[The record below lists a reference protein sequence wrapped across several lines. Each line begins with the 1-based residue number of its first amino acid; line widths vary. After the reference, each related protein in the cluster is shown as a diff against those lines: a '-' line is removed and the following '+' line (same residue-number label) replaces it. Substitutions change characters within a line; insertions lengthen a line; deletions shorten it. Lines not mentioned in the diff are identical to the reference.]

1 MMKNPN
7 QLTQLIWSFYRE
19 NPLEL
24 KQLNSLGK
32 CQVRRRWGA
41 LQIHCDDLNL
51 AEAVATHHALLEA
64 PVAQLR
70 IAQRIKIFENKCLFA
85 VFNVNPSV
93 VNY

>member
-1 MMKNPN
+1 MMKHPN

-24 KQLNSLGK
+24 KQLTSLGK
-32 CQVRRRWGA
+32 CRVRRRWGA
-41 LQIHCDDLNL
+41 LQIHCDNSSL
-51 AEAVATHHALLEA
+51 AEAVATHHALLEV

-70 IAQRIKIFENKCLFA
+70 IAQRIKIFVNKSPVA
-85 VFNVNPSV
+85 VFKVNPSV